1 MKYKNIY
8 QLIIFISI
16 FVILAAFYFSFF
28 HQKNN
33 MDQSEKN
40 KQTEKSAKLKENIL
54 NELVNIEFN
63 STDSDGNEFYIN
75 AERAVVEMNQ
85 ENENIIDL
93 EGVVSIINLKNKDI
107 INIFAN
113 NALYDKVS
121 HDTLFYNE
129 VKSEFLNNSIIS
141 KNLDVLFTKKIS
153 KIYNNVVFEND
164 KIKLKTDKILIDM
177 QTGDIKLEM
186 ESNSDKV
193 KLLTKNEYFN

>member
-1 MKYKNIY
+1 MGGIFKILYSCFVWKTILSFSNGKL
-8 QLIIFISI
+8 QSNKII
-16 FVILAAFYFSFF
+16 
-28 HQKNN
+28 
-33 MDQSEKN
+33 
-40 KQTEKSAKLKENIL
+40 
-54 NELVNIEFN
+54 
-63 STDSDGNEFYIN
+63 
-75 AERAVVEMNQ
+75 
-85 ENENIIDL
+85 
-93 EGVVSIINLKNKDI
+93 
-107 INIFAN
+107 IFAN

-177 QTGDIKLEM
+177 KTGDIKLEM